1 MFDPNQRSRAFN
13 LALKAQEIFG
23 LIMGIIFLWSIWAVL
38 FSEIEYILISK
49 VLLTLISIG
58 FALITPLIDFNESHA
73 TNPLWTGHARFH
85 LVWQVNAMILSS
97 FLSLYLI
104 WFVGDLFSIGLVFS
118 IIYLW
123 VIAFAFTMISM
134 PIYDGE
140 LNDINGVPPIRNSF
154 FGKSIEIDR
163 NVQAISGVFVLNTY
177 SLVLFLI

>member
-1 MFDPNQRSRAFN
+1 MFDPNQRSKAFN
-13 LALKAQEIFG
+13 FALKAQQIFG
-23 LIMGIIFLWSIWAVL
+23 FIMGFFVIWSVWAIF
-38 FSEIEYILISK
+38 FSEMEYIFISK
-49 VLLTLISIG
+49 ILLSLISIG

-104 WFVGDLFSIGLVFS
+104 WLVGDIFSLVLVFG

-123 VIAFAFTMISM
+123 VIAFVLTVVAM
-134 PIYDGE
+134 PFYDGE
-140 LNDINGVPPIRNSF
+140 LNDINGVPPIRNTF
-154 FGKSIEIDR
+154 FGKTIEIDR

-177 SLVLFLI
+177 SLLLILI

>member
-23 LIMGIIFLWSIWAVL
+23 LIIGVFVFWSIWAVF
-38 FSEIEYILISK
+38 FSNIEYVFISK

-58 FALITPLIDFNESHA
+58 FALVTPLIDFNESHA

-104 WFVGDLFSIGLVFS
+104 WIVGDSFSLVLALC

-123 VIAFAFTMISM
+123 VIAFALTVVSM
-134 PIYDGE
+134 SLYDGE
-140 LNDINGVPPIRNSF
+140 LNDINGVPPIRNTF

-177 SLVLFLI
+177 SLVLLLI